1 MGVGAACLPSLPLLN
16 IGGNP
21 ARIGLKLLVLFH
33 VSSYTYGDCA
43 GWWRGMTLAASRH
56 AHTMCFASPRV
67 LPAEEEWWRPPWIL
81 GALVSRRFRLDCPP
95 KLAATGAVSHVQ
107 SPSP

>member
-67 LPAEEEWWRPPWIL
+67 LPAEEE
-81 GALVSRRFRLDCPP
+81 
-95 KLAATGAVSHVQ
+95 
-107 SPSP
+107 